1 MFVLLYYSINTIG
14 GGANMEWQ
22 IDNNKPVY
30 IQLVEQLKM
39 KIISGEIELD
49 SKLDSV
55 RNLAS
60 DAMVNPNTMQ
70 KALAELERQG
80 FVYSKRTSGR
90 FVTDDKDLID
100 TERKK
105 LVKENVKK
113 SLETLINLGYTDEEI
128 ISLVKEILT
137 EGTDE

>member
-1 MFVLLYYSINTIG
+1 
-14 GGANMEWQ
+14 MEWQ

-55 RNLAS
+55 RNLAAE
-60 DAMVNPNTMQ
+60 AMVNPNTMQ

-90 FVTDDKDLID
+90 FVTDDKVLID
-100 TERKK
+100 RERKN
-105 LVKENVKK
+105 LVKDSVKA

-128 ISLVKEILT
+128 MRLIEEILK
-137 EGTDE
+137 EGKNE

>member
-1 MFVLLYYSINTIG
+1 
-14 GGANMEWQ
+14 MEWK

-30 IQLVEQLKM
+30 IQLVEQLKV

-55 RNLAS
+55 RSLAA

-70 KALAELERQG
+70 KALAELEREG

-90 FVTDDKDLID
+90 FVTDNEELI
-100 TERKK
+100 KSM
-105 LVKENVKK
+105 KEE
-113 SLETLINLGYTDEEI
+113 LAGEEI
-128 ISLVKEILT
+128 KNLKKNLERLGFSEEEIVDFVIANIRG
-137 EGTDE
+137 EF

>member
-1 MFVLLYYSINTIG
+1 
-14 GGANMEWQ
+14 MEWK

-30 IQLVEQLKM
+30 IQLVEQLKV

-55 RNLAS
+55 RSLAA

-70 KALAELERQG
+70 KALAELEREG

-90 FVTDDKDLID
+90 FVTDNEELI
-100 TERKK
+100 KSM
-105 LVKENVKK
+105 KEE
-113 SLETLINLGYTDEEI
+113 LAGEEI
-128 ISLVKEILT
+128 KNLKKNLERLGFSEEEIVDFVLANIR
-137 EGTDE
+137 G

>member
-1 MFVLLYYSINTIG
+1 
-14 GGANMEWQ
+14 MEWK

-30 IQLVEQLKM
+30 IQLVEQLKV

-55 RNLAS
+55 RSLAA

-70 KALAELERQG
+70 KALAELEREG

-90 FVTDDKDLID
+90 FVTDNKELIEN
-100 TERKK
+100 ERKN
-105 LVKENVKK
+105 LVKDNVKK
-113 SLETLINLGYTDEEI
+113 TLDTLINLGYTNEEI
-128 ISLVKEILT
+128 LNLVEEILR
-137 EGTDE
+137 EDNNE

>member
-1 MFVLLYYSINTIG
+1 
-14 GGANMEWQ
+14 MEWK

-30 IQLVEQLKM
+30 IQLVEQLKV

-55 RNLAS
+55 RSLAA

-70 KALAELERQG
+70 KALAELEREG

-90 FVTDDKDLID
+90 FVTDNKELIEK
-100 TERKK
+100 ERKN
-105 LVKENVKK
+105 LVKDNVKK
-113 SLETLINLGYTDEEI
+113 TLDTLINLGYTNDEILSLVEEI
-128 ISLVKEILT
+128 WREDNN
-137 EGTDE
+137 E

>member
-1 MFVLLYYSINTIG
+1 
-14 GGANMEWQ
+14 MEWK

-30 IQLVEQLKM
+30 IQLVEQLKV

-55 RNLAS
+55 RSLAA

-70 KALAELERQG
+70 KELAELEREG

-90 FVTDDKDLID
+90 FVTDNKELIEK
-100 TERKK
+100 ERKN
-105 LVKENVKK
+105 LVKDNVKK
-113 SLETLINLGYTDEEI
+113 TLDTLINLGYTNEEI
-128 ISLVKEILT
+128 LNLVEEILR
-137 EGTDE
+137 EDNNE

>member
-1 MFVLLYYSINTIG
+1 
-14 GGANMEWQ
+14 MEWQ

-55 RNLAS
+55 RNLAAE
-60 DAMVNPNTMQ
+60 AMVNPNTMQ

-90 FVTDDKDLID
+90 FVTDDKVLID
-100 TERKK
+100 RERKN
-105 LVKENVKK
+105 LVKDSVKA

-128 ISLVKEILT
+128 MRLIEEILK
-137 EGTDE
+137 EGKHE

>member
-1 MFVLLYYSINTIG
+1 MK
-14 GGANMEWQ
+14 WQ

-55 RNLAS
+55 RSLAAE
-60 DAMVNPNTMQ
+60 AMVNPNTMQ
-70 KALAELERQG
+70 KALTELEREG

-90 FVTDDKDLID
+90 FVTNDKELID
-100 TERKK
+100 TQRKK
-105 LVKENVKK
+105 LVKENVKTEK
-113 SLETLINLGYTDEEI
+113 LEVN
-128 ISLVKEILT
+128 
-137 EGTDE
+137 

>member
-1 MFVLLYYSINTIG
+1 MFK
-14 GGANMEWQ
+14 E

-30 IQLVEQLKM
+30 IQLVEQLKV

-55 RNLAS
+55 RSLAA

-70 KALAELERQG
+70 KALAELEREG

-90 FVTDDKDLID
+90 FVTDNKELIEN
-100 TERKK
+100 ERKN
-105 LVKENVKK
+105 LVKDNVKK
-113 SLETLINLGYTDEEI
+113 TLDTLINLGYTNDEILSLVEEI
-128 ISLVKEILT
+128 LREDNN
-137 EGTDE
+137 E

>member
-1 MFVLLYYSINTIG
+1 
-14 GGANMEWQ
+14 MEWK

-30 IQLVEQLKM
+30 IQLVEQLKV

-55 RNLAS
+55 RSLAA

-70 KALAELERQG
+70 KALAELEREG

-90 FVTDDKDLID
+90 FVTDNKELIEN
-100 TERKK
+100 ERKN
-105 LVKENVKK
+105 LVKDNVKK
-113 SLETLINLGYTDEEI
+113 TLDTLIDLGYTNEEI
-128 ISLVKEILT
+128 LNLVEEILR
-137 EGTDE
+137 EDNNE

>member
-1 MFVLLYYSINTIG
+1 
-14 GGANMEWQ
+14 MEWQ

-55 RNLAS
+55 RNLAAE
-60 DAMVNPNTMQ
+60 AMVNPNTMQ

-90 FVTDDKDLID
+90 FVTDNKDLID
-100 TERKK
+100 QERKN
-105 LVKENVKK
+105 LVKESVKTP
-113 SLETLINLGYTDEEI
+113 LETLINLGYTDEEI
-128 ISLVKEILT
+128 MRLIEEILK
-137 EGTDE
+137 EGKHE

>member
-1 MFVLLYYSINTIG
+1 
-14 GGANMEWQ
+14 MEWQ

-55 RNLAS
+55 RNLAAE
-60 DAMVNPNTMQ
+60 AMVNPNTMQ

-90 FVTDDKDLID
+90 FVTDDKAWID
-100 TERKK
+100 RERKN
-105 LVKENVKK
+105 LVKDSVKA

-128 ISLVKEILT
+128 MRLIEEILK
-137 EGTDE
+137 EGKH

>member
-1 MFVLLYYSINTIG
+1 
-14 GGANMEWQ
+14 MEWQ

-55 RNLAS
+55 RNLAAE
-60 DAMVNPNTMQ
+60 AMVNPNTMQ

-90 FVTDDKDLID
+90 FVTDDKALID
-100 TERKK
+100 RERKN
-105 LVKENVKK
+105 LVKDSVKA
-113 SLETLINLGYTDEEI
+113 SLETLINLGYIDEEI
-128 ISLVKEILT
+128 MRLIEEILK
-137 EGTDE
+137 EGKNE

>member
-1 MFVLLYYSINTIG
+1 
-14 GGANMEWQ
+14 MEWQ

-60 DAMVNPNTMQ
+60 EAMVNPNTMQ

-90 FVTDDKDLID
+90 FVTDDKALID
-100 TERKK
+100 RERKN
-105 LVKENVKK
+105 LVKESVKS

-128 ISLVKEILT
+128 MRLIEEILK
-137 EGTDE
+137 EGKHE

>member
-1 MFVLLYYSINTIG
+1 
-14 GGANMEWQ
+14 MEWK

-30 IQLVEQLKM
+30 IQLVEQLKV

-55 RNLAS
+55 RSLAA

-70 KALAELERQG
+70 KALAELEREG

-90 FVTDDKDLID
+90 FVTDNKELIEK
-100 TERKK
+100 ERKN
-105 LVKENVKK
+105 LVKDNVKMT
-113 SLETLINLGYTDEEI
+113 LDTLINLGYTNEEI
-128 ISLVKEILT
+128 LNLVEEILR
-137 EGTDE
+137 EDNNE